1 MQQRREKNMYI
12 ERPKMAK
19 NEKGKENLNVIFP
32 KLQRENILKRRAE
45 NNQSQMAVN
54 KLVIK
59 LDFNQ

>member
-1 MQQRREKNMYI
+1 MYI